1 MFRRWCIPLAGL
13 ALVIGSVA
21 ASAPAT
27 AAGRAPARHPTRP
40 AVHLIRPGAPMIG
53 HGFRGNAQ
61 QSSNW
66 SGYAARN
73 GTFHSVS
80 ANWTEPAGHC
90 TAATRFSSFWVGLDG
105 DGSTSVQQTGSE
117 VDCSGGSAVYYAW
130 WEMYPANA
138 VTFSNP
144 VAPGDHFH
152 GSVTF
157 NGGNSY
163 TLVLQDRTKGWSHTL
178 HRSAS
183 APNASAEAIV
193 EAPCCTSGGGI
204 LPLADFGT
212 AHFNSVR
219 VDGSAIGNS
228 SPTKI
233 VMVGNSGLKDTVS
246 SLSGGTRFSATW
258 RRAN

>member
-80 ANWTEPAGHC
+80 ANWT
-90 TAATRFSSFWVGLDG
+90 DG
-105 DGSTSVQQTGSE
+105 R
-117 VDCSGGSAVYYAW
+117 
-130 WEMYPANA
+130 PL
-138 VTFSNP
+138 
-144 VAPGDHFH
+144 H
-152 GSVTF
+152 GRDQ
-157 NGGNSY
+157 
-163 TLVLQDRTKGWSHTL
+163 VLQLLGRPRRRRQHQRATDR
-178 HRSAS
+178 
-183 APNASAEAIV
+183 E
-193 EAPCCTSGGGI
+193 
-204 LPLADFGT
+204 
-212 AHFNSVR
+212 
-219 VDGSAIGNS
+219 
-228 SPTKI
+228 
-233 VMVGNSGLKDTVS
+233 
-246 SLSGGTRFSATW
+246 
-258 RRAN
+258 